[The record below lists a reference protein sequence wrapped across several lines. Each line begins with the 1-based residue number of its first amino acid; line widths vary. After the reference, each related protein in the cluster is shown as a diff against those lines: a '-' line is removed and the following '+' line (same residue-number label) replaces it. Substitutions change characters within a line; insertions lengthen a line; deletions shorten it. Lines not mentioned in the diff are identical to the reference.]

1 MKKLLALLPAAT
13 FALTACTSSSDDG
26 ASASTPVST
35 PVSLPTDYIVA
46 EMGEY
51 DYDSDGTLTITKGS
65 CSSYQNEVLW
75 KLEDTR
81 GSIAKVDDD
90 NVQINLG
97 DGAGAQAYNFK
108 AMAGEQF
115 PNGSFYKTS
124 ALSDALIEGVI
135 LEEPYYSDVYYVN
148 TQCFFQNF
156 GEMQETMAEIAK
168 VSKSSVT
175 MECDKISIKGLE
187 MKYVSHDKD
196 GVKYTLSYA
205 GKTSNVDHK
214 FLYAFNKDDCTKAFK
229 NYQQE
234 FENGETEDAFDFELN
249 DQDINASEE
258 FTDVLTAF
266 HAATG
271 LAKSGGAASTV
282 SEKQIKDILR
292 AVGNR
297 LRGRK

>member
-26 ASASTPVST
+26 VSATTPA
-35 PVSLPTDYIVA
+35 SLPTDYIVA

-65 CSSYQNEVLW
+65 CSSYQNEVSW
-75 KLEDTR
+75 KKVETR

-90 NVQINLG
+90 HAQINLG
-97 DGAGAQAYNFK
+97 AGAGTQAYNFK
-108 AMAGEQF
+108 AMAGEPF

-168 VSKSSVT
+168 VPKSSVT
-175 MECDKISIKGLE
+175 MECDKISIQGLE

-258 FTDVLTAF
+258 FTDVLTSF

-271 LAKSGGAASTV
+271 LAKSGEATSTV

>member
-1 MKKLLALLPAAT
+1 MKKLLAILPAAT
-13 FALTACTSSSDDG
+13 FALTACVSSSSDD
-26 ASASTPVST
+26 SASVTT

-65 CSSYQNEVLW
+65 CSAYQNEALW
-75 KLEDTR
+75 KLEETR

-90 NVQINLG
+90 HAQINLG
-97 DGAGAQAYNFK
+97 AGAGTQAYNFK
-108 AMAGEQF
+108 AMAGEPF

-168 VSKSSVT
+168 VPKSSVT
-175 MECDKISIKGLE
+175 MECDKISIQGLE

-258 FTDVLTAF
+258 FTDVLTSF

-271 LAKSGGAASTV
+271 LAKSGEAASTV

>member
-1 MKKLLALLPAAT
+1 MKKLLAILPAAT
-13 FALTACTSSSDDG
+13 FALTACVSSSSDD
-26 ASASTPVST
+26 SASVTT

-65 CSSYQNEVLW
+65 CSAYQNEALW
-75 KLEDTR
+75 KLEETR

-90 NVQINLG
+90 HAQINLG
-97 DGAGAQAYNFK
+97 AGAGTQAYNFK
-108 AMAGEQF
+108 AMAGEPF

-168 VSKSSVT
+168 VPKSSVT
-175 MECDKISIKGLE
+175 MECDKISIQGLE

-258 FTDVLTAF
+258 FTDVLTSF

-271 LAKSGGAASTV
+271 LAKSGEATSTV